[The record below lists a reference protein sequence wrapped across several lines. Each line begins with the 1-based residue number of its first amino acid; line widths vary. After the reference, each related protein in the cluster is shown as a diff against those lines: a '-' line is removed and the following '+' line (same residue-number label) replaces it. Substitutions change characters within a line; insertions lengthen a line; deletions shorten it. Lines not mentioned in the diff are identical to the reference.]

1 VGKGNF
7 VPLVEIK
14 PKELSNDE
22 RDDLLLALKLKAPD
36 DRFDE
41 FVNLF
46 ERALGQ
52 YVELR
57 KIYDSKAR
65 DSEARSACEELGQ
78 AARKLQ
84 GAWNKAPMEA
94 LQRLNLAYQARRYE
108 NLGLPENIGVI
119 YTQSQTSVFS
129 ADTSPFF
136 EHLEQ
141 SVDLLIK
148 TAELA
153 AASSEK
159 QVKRGRAP
167 NLPLIILARDI
178 ATGFIEILDIQPS
191 LPETGAFST
200 VLRLARQLV
209 NDVSKPPGVTGVVEW
224 IHEELSATH
233 NRSTRTSKETPK

>member
-1 VGKGNF
+1 MA
-7 VPLVEIK
+7 LVEIK
-14 PKELSNDE
+14 PRQLSNDE
-22 RDDLLLALKLKAPD
+22 RDDLLRASKLKTPD
-36 DRFDE
+36 DKFDE
-41 FVNLF
+41 FVILF

-52 YVELR
+52 YVELQ
-57 KIYDSKAR
+57 KMYAGKANVSESKN
-65 DSEARSACEELGQ
+65 ACEEIGK
-78 AARKLQ
+78 AAKRLQ
-84 GAWNKAPMEA
+84 GAWNKAPTEA

-108 NLGLPENIGVI
+108 NLGLPENIKVI
-119 YTQSQTSVFS
+119 YTQPQTSVFS

-153 AASSEK
+153 AASSER